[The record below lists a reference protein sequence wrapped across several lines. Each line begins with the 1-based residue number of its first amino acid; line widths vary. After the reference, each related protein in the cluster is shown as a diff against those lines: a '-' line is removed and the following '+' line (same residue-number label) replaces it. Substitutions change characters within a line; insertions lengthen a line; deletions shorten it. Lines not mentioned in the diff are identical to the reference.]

1 VELQRL
7 NGLGLALTAKPRI
20 CLNDISKG
28 FFGECL
34 HAQGSNSPV
43 RFFDGE
49 RLFFLSAMTACALG
63 NDELFDFLVAKS
75 SLRQS
80 L

>member
-1 VELQRL
+1 MKFCQRP
-7 NGLGLALTAKPRI
+7 AKPRI
-20 CLNDISKG
+20 CLNDILKG

-34 HAQGSNSPV
+34 HAQKSDSPV

-49 RLFFLSAMTACALG
+49 RLLFLGPMAACALG

-75 SLRQS
+75 GLRQS